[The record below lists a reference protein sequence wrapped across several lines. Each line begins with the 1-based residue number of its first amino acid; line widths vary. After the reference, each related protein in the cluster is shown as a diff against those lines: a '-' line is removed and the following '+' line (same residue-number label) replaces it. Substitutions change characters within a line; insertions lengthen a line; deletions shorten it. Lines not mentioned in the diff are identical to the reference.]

1 MLLFSLLLFYWQLG
15 HVLIKIYYIIYSN
28 CLFTY
33 PVHDD
38 WPSEDVGEAEDV
50 GLLETGTG
58 LARQTGS

>member
-15 HVLIKIYYIIYSN
+15 HVLIKIYYIIYSD
-28 CLFTY
+28 CLLTY
-33 PVHDD
+33 PVDDD

-58 LARQTGS
+58 LARQTGL